1 MWSLKFLNFD
11 KEKNFLETLL
21 KWNFIWCS
29 ITLESI
35 FLETQSKLSVKFFR
49 FIHHRKKIVSPN
61 FLQLLYSSVLM
72 KKCKNDRNYHY
83 MRPIC
88 LTNKRRQLFLF
99 SHDRFAFQMG
109 ITMESWGHGVVQR
122 LWIFTTINDDMLS
135 LYTRPITENSY
146 PQILKTSDNPIFN
159 HHELIPWCF
168 LSAVTF
174 ILTRSVLTAASLT
187 GLSVRGVWRL
197 PWFLVFRV
205 LCFLHPLSRS
215 CSTLWTALCFRQG
228 DHS

>member
-35 FLETQSKLSVKFFR
+35 FLETQSKLSVNFFR

-61 FLQLLYSSVLM
+61 FLQLLYSVLM

-83 MRPIC
+83 MRQIC

-122 LWIFTTINDDMLS
+122 LWIFTTINDDTLFIYKTHHRKVLS
-135 LYTRPITENSY
+135 TNTKN
-146 PQILKTSDNPIFN
+146 
-159 HHELIPWCF
+159 
-168 LSAVTF
+168 
-174 ILTRSVLTAASLT
+174 
-187 GLSVRGVWRL
+187 
-197 PWFLVFRV
+197 
-205 LCFLHPLSRS
+205 
-215 CSTLWTALCFRQG
+215 FRQTQYLTTMNWFHG
-228 DHS
+228 VPFLLSHLYSPRVY

>member
-1 MWSLKFLNFD
+1 MWSLKFFNLD

-49 FIHHRKKIVSPN
+49 FIHHRKKMVSPN

-146 PQILKTSDNPIFN
+146 PQILKTLDKPNIWP
-159 HHELIPWCF
+159 PWTDSMVFPF
-168 LSAVTF
+168 LFTF
-174 ILTRSVLTAASLT
+174 IFTQSVLTAASLT
-187 GLSVRGVWRL
+187 GLSVRGVWHL

>member
-146 PQILKTSDNPIFN
+146 PQILKTLDKPKIWP
-159 HHELIPWCF
+159 PWTDSMVFPFCCHIYIHPECINCCF
-168 LSAVTF
+168 TNRPVGEGSLAFAVISGF
-174 ILTRSVLTAASLT
+174 
-187 GLSVRGVWRL
+187 
-197 PWFLVFRV
+197 
-205 LCFLHPLSRS
+205 
-215 CSTLWTALCFRQG
+215 
-228 DHS
+228 